1 MFRIKLGG
9 RTISRLSV
17 GNSNLGNTANAA
29 PVFVSPRTTT
39 TTIPP
44 TTTST
49 TTIPTTTS
57 STTTSTTSTTLSAQ
71 WILATGMW
79 NDSGV
84 WIDSA
89 NWID

>member
-1 MFRIKLGG
+1 MFKIKLGG
-9 RTISRLSV
+9 RIISKLSL
-17 GNSNLGNTANAA
+17 GNSNLGNTSNVA
-29 PVFVSPRTTT
+29 PLFVSPRTTT
-39 TTIPP
+39 TTLPP

-57 STTTSTTSTTLSAQ
+57 STTTSTTTISP
-71 WILATGMW
+71 WILATGFW

-84 WIDSA
+84 WMDTS

>member
-17 GNSNLGNTANAA
+17 GNSNLGSTANAA
-29 PVFVSPRTTT
+29 PIYVSPRTTT

-57 STTTSTTSTTLSAQ
+57 STTTTTLSTP
-71 WILATGMW
+71 WILATGFW
-79 NDSGV
+79 NDGGR

>member
-17 GNSNLGNTANAA
+17 GNSNLGNTATAA
-29 PVFVSPRTTT
+29 PIFVSPRTTT

-57 STTTSTTSTTLSAQ
+57 STTTSTTTISP
-71 WILATGMW
+71 WILATGVW
-79 NDSGV
+79 NDIGV
-84 WIDSA
+84 WRDTA

>member
-1 MFRIKLGG
+1 MYKIKLGG

-17 GNSNLGNTANAA
+17 GNSSLGNTSNSA
-29 PVFVSPRTTT
+29 PIFVSLSTTT

-57 STTTSTTSTTLSAQ
+57 STTTTTLSSQ
-71 WILATGMW
+71 WILATGFW
-79 NDSGV
+79 SDSGV
-84 WIDSA
+84 WIDSS

>member
-57 STTTSTTSTTLSAQ
+57 STTTSTTVNP
-71 WILATGMW
+71 WILATGIW
-79 NDSGV
+79 RDSGIWV
-84 WIDSA
+84 DSA

>member
-17 GNSNLGNTANAA
+17 GNSSLGNTSNAA
-29 PVFVSPRTTT
+29 PIFVSLSTTT
-39 TTIPP
+39 TTLPP

-71 WILATGMW
+71 WILATGFW

-84 WIDSA
+84 WMDTS